1 MDIIGQG
8 SDKVWVVQHKV
19 RYDYS
24 VKERH
29 VEVKSDLITLFMR
42 FDNDPTILF
51 RNDMVRFNNDLVR
64 RKDKVK
70 ARKADKQ
77 LSK

>member
-1 MDIIGQG
+1 
-8 SDKVWVVQHKV
+8 
-19 RYDYS
+19 
-24 VKERH
+24 
-29 VEVKSDLITLFMR
+29 MR